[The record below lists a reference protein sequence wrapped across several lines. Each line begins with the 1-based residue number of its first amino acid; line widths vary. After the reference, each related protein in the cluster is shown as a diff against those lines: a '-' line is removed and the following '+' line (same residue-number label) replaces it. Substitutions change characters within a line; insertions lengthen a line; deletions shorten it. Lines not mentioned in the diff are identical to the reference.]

1 MNIFKKLTCA
11 LLSSVFEKKSVW
23 KCTFFRLYYAMMFFK
38 QQNVFVAI
46 QFIVLYWMTSLGL
59 ILFVVVKKSLNQHLP
74 TPKNIPIL
82 FISGQVS
89 FTKVRRPILC
99 WRFGNLYTYLGY
111 RAHSYSRNWN
121 LLQRTEIELSSHC

>member
-23 KCTFFRLYYAMMFFK
+23 KCTFSRLYYAMMFFK

-74 TPKNIPIL
+74 PQKNIPIL

-89 FTKVRRPILC
+89 FTKASIDLFYV
-99 WRFGNLYTYLGY
+99 GNLYTYLGY
-111 RAHSYSRNWN
+111 RAHSYSRNWI
-121 LLQRTEIELSSHC
+121 LLQRTEFELGSHC